1 MKGGGTAIQTD
12 IMRPEIEELATWY
25 QGRVG
30 ARAAL
35 ALTSAVAPLIRR
47 GTSTRLL
54 GLGYC
59 APLLQGFDLASV
71 ERLILACLTDQGAGA
86 RSEEHTSEL
95 QSLMR
100 ISYAVFCWKKKD

>member
-1 MKGGGTAIQTD
+1 MNYAPGPPMKCGGIAIHTD

-59 APLLQGFDLASV
+59 APLLQGFDLASF
-71 ERLILACLTDQGAGA
+71 ERLLLAFYTLDSRVGSECLITC
-86 RSEEHTSEL
+86 
-95 QSLMR
+95 SL
-100 ISYAVFCWKKKD
+100 